1 MLAETADFAQ
11 VCAGRVSAI
20 ARGLEARNA
29 LLTNPPIF
37 EHGPD
42 TIGLRHLERWQIH
55 ALWRDA
61 G

>member
-1 MLAETADFAQ
+1 M
-11 VCAGRVSAI
+11 CAGRVSAI
-20 ARGLEARNA
+20 ARGREARNA
-29 LLTNPPIF
+29 LLTNQLIF